1 MAIIFI
7 RSTLIYIILLILM
20 RFMGKRQIG
29 EMQPFELV
37 VTLLIAELAC
47 IPMADVSIP
56 LIYGISAIIAVF
68 ILHQI
73 MMLLEQTGAF
83 IKFLLN
89 GKPSLVIN
97 KNGVD
102 FNELQKNNMDVTD
115 LLESLRGLGY
125 FSLDSVDYA
134 IYESNGTLS
143 AMPNDN
149 NSDSSLPII
158 LIKDGKPITKNLEI
172 CKFNLDYIIT
182 FLKDNKLNLKKV
194 GVFTIDG
201 NGKYYVQEKNKPYK
215 SGVLTLKKGVQW

>member
-1 MAIIFI
+1 
-7 RSTLIYIILLILM
+7 M

-143 AMPNDN
+143 AMPNNN

-172 CKFNLDYIIT
+172 CKFNLDYIIS